1 MASEKSKDL
10 SKKLATRLKKMA
22 FYNLM
27 DEITPF
33 LEANGD
39 IQADKKSSIMQYQKE
54 MEKLIKT
61 LKDNPFLQDVML
73 GAVEKTE
80 PAAEL
85 TAEEQSKQVS
95 SAALGIAGL
104 TSQKYKEEI
113 AKGLAKLPEDTELSE
128 DARFLWDIVIAAL
141 LLEPAPEVLSELA
154 EALGTTADLLSKA
167 GLMAREKE
175 TEGLLPGCE
184 PTAEDLANRRI
195 YPAPPYIY
203 PENTI
208 IPTAELFRT
217 MHKLHFTDTE
227 EGALAEIGIDRRPH
241 ERYIY
246 MLMLDKLAEQ
256 YPITAGDKNILIA
269 LGNLYGERQSS
280 GNTGIQNGS
289 IITAED
295 IIRRYRGYTAEDTV
309 EQESIDAVAK
319 RMEILSKLQV
329 SFDFSQH
336 FEYRKKQIGTGE
348 EVELCIPDDMRRI
361 DPNTRTVIR
370 FSYTGA
376 MVHANTIKVE
386 YQGGK
391 ICKAWEILRPPIV
404 FDYAQKIKQVA
415 TIETKLLDLRKKA
428 KKCTNNNTGAD
439 IMKVYLIERINAM
452 ENSSTHLAKE
462 NYPKVITL
470 ASMFEALRID
480 INNRVTKKSKIDM
493 AKTILDHF
501 KTTPNKHRG
510 HFITDYKIIKGYRG
524 AVTGFEIVFDVDGK
538 KRESLTEPGGIA
550 NGTPRNP

>member
-1 MASEKSKDL
+1 MLPNGVRISPKDMEQIFKDIKDSPVVLEKITK
-10 SKKLATRLKKMA
+10 AIEENQANTR
-22 FYNLM
+22 
-27 DEITPF
+27 D
-33 LEANGD
+33 
-39 IQADKKSSIMQYQKE
+39 
-54 MEKLIKT
+54 
-61 LKDNPFLQDVML
+61 
-73 GAVEKTE
+73 
-80 PAAEL
+80 AAEVQREQVFCFAIDMAKI
-85 TAEEQSKQVS
+85 TAPN
-95 SAALGIAGL
+95 
-104 TSQKYKEEI
+104 YKAEI
-113 AKGLAKLPEDTELSE
+113 VARLETLPNEPQLSE
-128 DARFLWDIVIAAL
+128 AANKIWHFIEPAL

-167 GLMAREKE
+167 GSMAREKE
-175 TEGLLPGCE
+175 TAGYLPGCE
-184 PTAEDLANRRI
+184 PTAEDFANRPI

-217 MHKLHFTDTE
+217 MHKLHFTDTA

-269 LGNLYGERQSS
+269 LGNLYGERQTS

-295 IIRRYRGYTAEDTV
+295 IVRRYRGYTAEDRV
-309 EQESIDAVAK
+309 DPESIDAVAK
-319 RMEILSKLQV
+319 RMEILSRLQV

-361 DPNTRTVIR
+361 DPKTGTVIR

-376 MVHANTIKVE
+376 MVHANTIEVE
-386 YQGGK
+386 YQGGR

-428 KKCTNNNTGAD
+428 KKSTNNTTGAD
-439 IMKVYLIERINAM
+439 IMKVYLVERINAM
-452 ENSSTHLAKE
+452 VNSSTHLEKE
-462 NYPKVITL
+462 NCPKVITL
-470 ASMFEALRID
+470 TSMFEALRID
-480 INNRVTKKSKIDM
+480 INNREQKRKKIEM
-493 AKTILDHF
+493 AKDILDHF

-524 AVTGFEIVFDVDGK
+524 AVTGFEIVF
-538 KRESLTEPGGIA
+538 
-550 NGTPRNP
+550 